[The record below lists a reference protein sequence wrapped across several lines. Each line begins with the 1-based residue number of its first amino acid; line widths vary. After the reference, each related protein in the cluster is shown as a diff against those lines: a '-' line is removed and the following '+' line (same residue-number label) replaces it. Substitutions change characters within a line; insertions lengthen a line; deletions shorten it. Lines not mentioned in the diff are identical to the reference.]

1 MTHNLVANTISIIG
15 HSGDEIEAYLAQP
28 TDVDRI
34 GSIVV
39 IHHMPG
45 YDDAT
50 KEICRDFAAHGYNA
64 LMPNLYSREAPGAS
78 PDDAAAVV
86 RANGGV
92 PDERLVGDVD
102 AAMGHLKSLPHA
114 NGKVASIGYCSGGR
128 QSFLAGCR
136 LPLDAVIDCYGAF
149 VTVDPPA
156 DMPLKWKAI
165 VGETPNLTAP
175 LLGLFGA
182 DDKNPTPEQ
191 VVVLE
196 RALTDAGKEFE
207 FHSYEGAGHAFFWV
221 GRPSYRPET
230 AVEAWAVVY
239 EFLGRT
245 LA

>member
-1 MTHNLVANTISIIG
+1 MTHNLIAETISISG
-15 HSGDEIEAYLAQP
+15 HGGDDIEAYLAQP
-28 TDVDRI
+28 TDVDKV

-45 YDDAT
+45 YDEET
-50 KEICRDFAAHGYNA
+50 KEICRTFAAHGYNA

-78 PDDAAAVV
+78 PDDAAAVA

-102 AAMGHLKSLPHA
+102 GAMKHLKSLAHA

-136 LPLDAVIDCYGAF
+136 LNLDAVIDCYGAF
-149 VTVDPPA
+149 VTADAPA
-156 DMPLKWKAI
+156 ESPLQAKAI
-165 VGETPNLTAP
+165 VGETPNLSAP

-182 DDKNPTPEQ
+182 DDKFPSTDQ
-191 VVVLE
+191 VAELE
-196 RALTDAGKEFE
+196 KALTDAGKEFD
-207 FHSYEGAGHAFFWV
+207 FHIYEGAGHAFLSV
-221 GRPSYRPET
+221 NRPACRPE
-230 AVEAWAVVY
+230 AALEAWGLIF

-245 LA
+245 LS